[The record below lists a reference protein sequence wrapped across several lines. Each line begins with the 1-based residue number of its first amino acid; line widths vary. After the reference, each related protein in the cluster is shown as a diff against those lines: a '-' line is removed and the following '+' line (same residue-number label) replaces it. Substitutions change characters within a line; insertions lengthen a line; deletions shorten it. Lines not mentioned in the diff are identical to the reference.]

1 MLPIPSCLPCRYAR
15 YTLAASISKYAI
27 SISIFFLRNIY
38 YTKFVTSCQVINYG
52 YLKIILDTWFLF
64 CYNSIMKLY
73 KRGKWSTKE
82 RQVLKDLYNKI
93 PLTELSTRLLRRSTS
108 ITSQVNYLRK
118 RGWAFHRRTDG
129 SN

>member
-1 MLPIPSCLPCRYAR
+1 MI
-15 YTLAASISKYAI
+15 
-27 SISIFFLRNIY
+27 
-38 YTKFVTSCQVINYG
+38 
-52 YLKIILDTWFLF
+52 
-64 CYNSIMKLY
+64 Y

-82 RQVLKDLYNKI
+82 RQTLKDLYNKI
-93 PLTELSTRLLRRSTS
+93 PLTELSSRLMRRSTS

>member
-1 MLPIPSCLPCRYAR
+1 
-15 YTLAASISKYAI
+15 
-27 SISIFFLRNIY
+27 
-38 YTKFVTSCQVINYG
+38 
-52 YLKIILDTWFLF
+52 
-64 CYNSIMKLY
+64 MKLY

>member
-1 MLPIPSCLPCRYAR
+1 
-15 YTLAASISKYAI
+15 
-27 SISIFFLRNIY
+27 
-38 YTKFVTSCQVINYG
+38 
-52 YLKIILDTWFLF
+52 
-64 CYNSIMKLY
+64 MKLY
-73 KRGKWSTKE
+73 KKGKWSTKE